1 MSLLVRVL
9 IQHSNDIVFVSQV
22 SFFREELYYE
32 PVSASYTKCPLDQLI
47 ADVGRG
53 DSLE

>member
-1 MSLLVRVL
+1 MGSEWSRQPCQLHTYVL
-9 IQHSNDIVFVSQV
+9 S
-22 SFFREELYYE
+22 FREELYYE

-53 DSLE
+53 T